1 MIWDTAPLELK
12 ELTSVVALKKSIKEW
27 KPNCSCRLSKKGYVT
42 IHYSHIM
49 SLLTFYLKIC
59 CI

>member
-27 KPNCSCRLSKKGYVT
+27 KPNCSCRLCKKGYVT
-42 IHYSHIM
+42 DSLQSHNEPFDIL
-49 SLLTFYLKIC
+49 S
-59 CI
+59 